1 MAEEEVLEATPEEKL
16 HIAQHYLLSSPPGQ
30 INDVLM
36 DVRKLVP
43 DGLLTEDL
51 TRAIFR
57 TYNTEQFKIVRNG
70 DHRMIVSLAGE
81 VDATHYIDSAANEV
95 VGFDHVKQEVIEGDR
110 RPVGGEQ
117 DPALE
122 DKRASLQRHVQG
134 YLDRQYE
141 RTPDGDCTGVAGV
154 YAKDG
159 KLQVLISAE
168 RLNLRNYWSG
178 SWRNTF
184 DVVPGDASSASL
196 KAKLKLYVHYFEDGN
211 VQMHSE
217 KDFETAIAFADPD
230 SFGAAVTAAI
240 VKFEDSIQ
248 SALEE
253 MYINMTTETFKD
265 MRRVMPI
272 TKTKMNWNVN
282 AHQMVKNLV
291 GGQK

>member
-1 MAEEEVLEATPEEKL
+1 MAEEEVMEATPEEKL

-30 INDVLM
+30 INDVLV

-43 DGLLTEDL
+43 EGLLTDDL

-57 TYNTEQFKIVRNG
+57 TYNTEQYKIVDSGER
-70 DHRMIVSLAGE
+70 RMLVSLAGE
-81 VDATHYIDSAANEV
+81 VDATHYIDTAAGEV
-95 VGFDHVKQEVIEGDR
+95 VGFDHVKQEVIAGDR
-110 RPVGGEQ
+110 RPVGGEM
-117 DPALE
+117 DSSLE
-122 DKRASLQRHVQG
+122 DKRAALQRHVQG

-141 RTPDGDCTGVAGV
+141 RSPDGKCTGVCAV
-154 YAKDG
+154 YAKEG

-184 DVVPGDASSASL
+184 EVVPGDAASATL
-196 KAKLKLYVHYFEDGN
+196 TGKLKLYVHYFEDGN

-217 KDFETAIAFADPD
+217 KEFTTAISFADAD
-230 SFGAAVTAAI
+230 SFGAAACDSI
-240 VKFEDSIQ
+240 SKFEDSIQ
-248 SALEE
+248 GALEE
-253 MYINMTTETFKD
+253 MYVNMTTETFKD

-291 GGQK
+291 GGKK